1 MVVEWQIILSSQSPA
16 LTSLMPHDDGIFFSG
31 KIIEGSPAARCQN
44 LKVND
49 RIIAIN
55 GVNIL
60 RMHHGEIVNLIRD
73 SGNVVTLT
81 VGAPEG
87 TYSRL

>member
-1 MVVEWQIILSSQSPA
+1 M
-16 LTSLMPHDDGIFFSG
+16 
-31 KIIEGSPAARCQN
+31 
-44 LKVND
+44 ND

-81 VGAPEG
+81 VGPPEG
-87 TYSRL
+87 TFLFWKMLMTKSFIF